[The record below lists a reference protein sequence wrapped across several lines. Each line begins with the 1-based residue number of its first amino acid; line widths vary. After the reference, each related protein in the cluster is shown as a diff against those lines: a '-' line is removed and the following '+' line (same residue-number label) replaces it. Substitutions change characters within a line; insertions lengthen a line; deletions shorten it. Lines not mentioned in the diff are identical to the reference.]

1 MSHHQEHGCVYLMLC
16 WFSVVD
22 MEYDDDGVSAGSVGC
37 LEVEWFQKWRE
48 KSMEPSR
55 TGPTHFT
62 DEKANAISLFKSI
75 QIILFKPIDRR
86 RRQNRKISWDAS
98 KLHLLPSR
106 WGRTQSSYI
115 VLLLWQSSWCTSNNR
130 IIHCVGMER

>member
-1 MSHHQEHGCVYLMLC
+1 MWRVTPSRTWLRLFDAV
-16 WFSVVD
+16 FSVVD
-22 MEYDDDGVSAGSVGC
+22 GVVGFGWSVV
-37 LEVEWFQKWRE
+37 LRLNVEWFQKWRE